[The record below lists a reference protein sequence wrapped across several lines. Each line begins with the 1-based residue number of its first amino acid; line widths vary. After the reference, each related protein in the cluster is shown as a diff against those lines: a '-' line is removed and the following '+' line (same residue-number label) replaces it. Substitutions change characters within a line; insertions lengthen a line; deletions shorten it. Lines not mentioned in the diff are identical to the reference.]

1 MEHFCI
7 AEINDRLK
15 MSKNI
20 NMCITVLN
28 YIDKTLLVLLDA
40 GRTVSLSSFN
50 TAVGALVEISSA
62 SLV

>member
-40 GRTVSLSSFN
+40 SRTVSLSSFN

>member
-28 YIDKTLLVLLDA
+28 YIDKTLLVLLDV
-40 GRTVSLSSFN
+40 GRTVSLYSFN

>member
-50 TAVGALVEISSA
+50 TAVGALVEISNA

>member
-28 YIDKTLLVLLDA
+28 YIDKTLHVLLDA
-40 GRTVSLSSFN
+40 GRTVSLSSFS

>member
-28 YIDKTLLVLLDA
+28 YIDKTLLVLLDV

>member
-7 AEINDRLK
+7 AEINHRLK

-28 YIDKTLLVLLDA
+28 YIDKTLLVLLDV

>member
-40 GRTVSLSSFN
+40 GGTVSLSSFN
-50 TAVGALVEISSA
+50 TAVGALVEISNA